1 MLVWEIF
8 GCQLHSDAVV
18 ASVTSASKTLVM
30 KGTVLF
36 GISDNDEE
44 HKEGESA
51 KMWRGAVL
59 TEAHGGPGEAHLC
72 LVRYILAIFYTEH
85 VSHHFELLGESR
97 KKNVEWQVW
106 PEGLIYVLSIQSVFS
121 LRFSLLAPGN
131 KTTNRLKCTFFTKL
145 LVHGLLISPDCLRQN
160 QENTNTCANMP

>member
-1 MLVWEIF
+1 MLTKVE
-8 GCQLHSDAVV
+8 LAVEGR
-18 ASVTSASKTLVM
+18 TPSASKTLVM
-30 KGTVLF
+30 KGNVLF

-72 LVRYILAIFYTEH
+72 LVRYIIAIFYTEH

-97 KKNVEWQVW
+97 KKDVEWQVW
-106 PEGLIYVLSIQSVFS
+106 PEGLMHVF
-121 LRFSLLAPGN
+121 
-131 KTTNRLKCTFFTKL
+131 
-145 LVHGLLISPDCLRQN
+145 LI
-160 QENTNTCANMP
+160 